1 MRSANR
7 LAGHDLKYSQNSCV
21 NAINHWY
28 NIVAHGVKMKT
39 VFRDLNKAFVF
50 SLAALQRDG
59 KLVNSR
65 GTKQKE
71 IINYNICILDPT
83 ALSIEPRARKFN
95 PSYATTEWLWYLS
108 QSRSAKNIGKMAGI
122 WKKIADGRDEVESN
136 YGTYIFEQWSWAIQ
150 ELLLDKDSRRAT
162 IAINQPFHK
171 YANPCDYP
179 CTQYLQF
186 LIRDNKLHLIVNMRS
201 NDAVFGFCNDVFAFS
216 LFQQMMLNE
225 LNYNN
230 PEGGKALELGHYY
243 HHAGSF
249 HIYESHWPMMDKILN
264 NYYPLYLEKEGS
276 DELPELKKYKLKETV
291 HGFVGRYML
300 PEEDMTK
307 EQIKEFTQKIAEEIY
322 V

>member
-1 MRSANR
+1 
-7 LAGHDLKYSQNSCV
+7 
-21 NAINHWY
+21 
-28 NIVAHGVKMKT
+28 MKT

-50 SLAALQRDG
+50 SLAALQRNG
-59 KLVNSR
+59 TLVNSR

-95 PSYATTEWLWYLS
+95 PNYATTEWLWYLS

-122 WKKIADGRDEVESN
+122 WKQIADGRDEVESN
-136 YGTYIFEQWSWAIQ
+136 YGLYIFEQWNWVLQ
-150 ELLLDKDSRRAT
+150 ELLHDRDTRRAT

-186 LIRDNKLHLIVNMRS
+186 LIRDNKLHLVVNMRS
-201 NDAVFGFCNDVFAFS
+201 NDAIYGFCNDVFAFS
-216 LFQQMMLNE
+216 LFQQLMLNE
-225 LNYNN
+225 LNWKLD
-230 PEGGKALELGHYY
+230 GKETLSLGHYY

-249 HIYESHWPMMDKILN
+249 HIYESHWPMMDKILD
-264 NYYPLYLEKEGS
+264 NYYLSYLEKEG
-276 DELPELKKYKLKETV
+276 DGKLPELKKYKLKPSIY
-291 HGFVGRYML
+291 GPIRDYML

-307 EQIKEFTQKIAEEIY
+307 EQIKEFTQEIARKIY